1 MNIITNES
9 LIKRNARIAQISMIA
24 GLVVLAGGM
33 FVSIR
38 FTDPRYFYLTLLAL
52 LFGFILS
59 QVGIHF
65 ANRFS
70 RHPRPDEQ
78 LNQALKGLDGKFT
91 LYHYMTPIPHL
102 LVGPAGIWVLMPRNQ
117 KGRIIFSNGRWKQK
131 GGNLYLKI
139 FAQESLGRP
148 DIDLEAEIDRVKQF
162 LSKNLPEGS
171 EIPSIR
177 AALIFTDPKIV
188 IDIPENAEPPA
199 ETVVL
204 KDLKEIVRKAA
215 KGKALTPAAVQ
226 QVTAIFPTES
236 K

>member
-1 MNIITNES
+1 
-9 LIKRNARIAQISMIA
+9 MIA
-24 GLVVLAGGM
+24 GLIVLAGGM

-59 QVGIHF
+59 QVGIYF